1 MTRRAD
7 RRAFLERSIVDLD
20 EEHDAGDLSDVDHA
34 RLRADYERRLAS
46 LDGNRSGPPTVRP
59 SRRSLGTRIAIG
71 SGVLVFA
78 VAAGVLMAQ
87 SLGRRSAT
95 GNITGADVASGD
107 DGSGTSGDDRQAD
120 LPEALT
126 RCFDLPS
133 SDALSCYIA
142 YTRANPTD
150 PDGFLYFGLFSVSQG
165 MQSGNDE
172 LFTGG
177 ETFLRRALD
186 LDPGKVEARVNLAVL
201 LERTGRDDE
210 ARAELDQLDGS
221 ELPADLQTL
230 VDFVER
236 NLADGGGG
244 STSTTAG

>member
-1 MTRRAD
+1 
-7 RRAFLERSIVDLD
+7 
-20 EEHDAGDLSDVDHA
+20 
-34 RLRADYERRLAS
+34 
-46 LDGNRSGPPTVRP
+46 
-59 SRRSLGTRIAIG
+59 
-71 SGVLVFA
+71 VLVFA

-95 GNITGADVASGD
+95 GNITGADVAGGDEGSGTT
-107 DGSGTSGDDRQAD
+107 DGSGTDGRDRQAD

-133 SDALSCYIA
+133 AEALSCYIA
-142 YTRANPTD
+142 YTRANPSD

-210 ARAELDQLDGS
+210 ARAELDQLGGT

-236 NLADGGGG
+236 NLADGGDG
-244 STSTTAG
+244 STTTTAG